1 MEYTNRI
8 YAASRLR
15 FKIRDAIQEMQKTG
29 IPQDD
34 PLFTIARAAI
44 QAIDDDEEVSA
55 YSKWRDEEEARE
67 REEQA
72 RRSKWVWVRNQSGRL
87 ERVRN
92 EKYEGD

>member
-8 YAASRLR
+8 YAAGRLQ
-15 FKIRDAIQEMQKTG
+15 FKISDAIQEMQKAG

-34 PLFTIARAAI
+34 PLFAIARTAI
-44 QAIDDDEEVSA
+44 QAIFDDEEVSA
-55 YSKWRDEEEARE
+55 YTKWRDEERKRE
-67 REEQA
+67 REEQL
-72 RRSKWVWVRNQSGRL
+72 RRLKWVLVRNQSGRL